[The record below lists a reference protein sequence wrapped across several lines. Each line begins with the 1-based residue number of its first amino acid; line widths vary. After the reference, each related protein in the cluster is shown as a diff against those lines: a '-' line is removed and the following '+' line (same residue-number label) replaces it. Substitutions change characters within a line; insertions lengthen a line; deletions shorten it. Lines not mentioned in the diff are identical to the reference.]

1 MKRFLMSAV
10 AVAVALVGLNSAAYA
25 GGPVRINHNNNGG
38 FKNSGFKN
46 QIHNNPVHHN
56 QFHNGNFNR
65 PNVVVKPQVVKPNF
79 VQPAFKQQQFV
90 NKNYCQNYG
99 VKKSFGY
106 CYVGQQHC
114 HWQSQCYSP
123 QYGCQVYYC
132 PSACG
137 WYWWCAA
144 DCCYYPVSYCPHGVY
159 H

>member
-1 MKRFLMSAV
+1 MKRFLMSAA

-25 GGPVRINHNNNGG
+25 GGPVRSNHNNG
-38 FKNSGFKN
+38 SFKN
-46 QIHNNPVHHN
+46 QIHSNPVNNQIHHN
-56 QFHNGNFNR
+56 PVKQVQFHNNGFNSHNN
-65 PNVVVKPQVVKPNF
+65 NVVVKPHV

-90 NKNYCQNYG
+90 NKNYCQNFG

-106 CYVGQQHC
+106 CYVGQNHC

-123 QYGCQVYYC
+123 QYGCQIYYC

-144 DCCYYPVSYCPHGVY
+144 DGCYYPVSYCPHGVY